1 MKLILPDELNSA
13 QQRILD
19 SYREWFPAGAVCIN
33 VMLGPKIGD
42 EEWDIRPLILD
53 GGRVVLLRFSRPL
66 SEALLKTYSAEM
78 EGFSALPG
86 CSIRIERR
94 AHLKQFLSIRA
105 YVPQTLA
112 DQLELGE
119 IIAGA
124 KNLALA
130 SLVIQQVRQ
139 LKARNLVH
147 GHLSL
152 SNLVYS
158 GGSLSLL
165 DPLFGA
171 LNGSR
176 DRFLAPEVSPDQ
188 EVPHTSDLFGLGL
201 ILTEL
206 LGDGV
211 SSQQREILERLA
223 LPAPRQRPFLEEV
236 EEVFNVR
243 NVGPPSS
250 AGRLVRRP
258 GSSDNATLAQSNNA
272 SSRKAQ
278 NPIHRGEPRSFQKL
292 WLIAVI
298 LFGVA
303 LLIRYR
309 YPSLYFQ
316 IAHRIPILAPDR
328 NAEYESDWES
338 ADRMRMLRVAR
349 AAVLEHEPS
358 AENTIVKSIMAGA
371 NPAGTTAVLM
381 RVALTDLWRKD
392 LSRADQEAVL
402 SLTLAP
408 LVPQGL
414 EGIPPLASLHPA
426 VIMAVAGQMQPNNPS
441 PQLKLLSLS
450 LFTNLADPVGAV
462 FRQLGELGI
471 SSAGAPESLALAGII
486 SGNTNPNLFEAFMGG
501 DSSSKGTLAR
511 LIILMPIVAQN
522 DAAAVQLLAAIRDRG
537 GELGQ
542 VLGWFDIEDLA
553 KWSSIGSIDKLSLLL
568 NKLPK
573 RSFTIS
579 QYGDLLTFPLQGV
592 RQGAALMLRERYFK
606 ESDTNLLLLL
616 SGEGNRLTREQTIA
630 LISALQLEAGKR
642 TPFIAAWFGL
652 RPAPDTVL
660 LLLLARSAQD
670 SSDIFNLEAARYL
683 RHNEWVGSIEILEL
697 LAQHQ
702 EPLART
708 LAYARLDPRDSAQ
721 KKILQ
726 ARISKEKDAALLK
739 MVMGK
744 LS

>member
-1 MKLILPDELNSA
+1 MKLILPDELNTA

-33 VMLGPKIGD
+33 VMLGPKLGD

-105 YVPQTLA
+105 YVPQTLS

-119 IIAGA
+119 IIAGV
-124 KNLALA
+124 KNLDLA

-250 AGRLVRRP
+250 AGRLVRRA

-278 NPIHRGEPRSFQKL
+278 NPIHRREPRSFQKL

-408 LVPQGL
+408 LLPQGL

-592 RQGAALMLRERYFK
+592 RQGAAAMLRERYFK

-697 LAQHQ
+697 LAQHP

-708 LAYARLDPRDSAQ
+708 LAYARLDPRDSTQ

-726 ARISKEKDAALLK
+726 GRISKEKDAALLK

>member
-1 MKLILPDELNSA
+1 
-13 QQRILD
+13 
-19 SYREWFPAGAVCIN
+19 
-33 VMLGPKIGD
+33 
-42 EEWDIRPLILD
+42 
-53 GGRVVLLRFSRPL
+53 
-66 SEALLKTYSAEM
+66 
-78 EGFSALPG
+78 
-86 CSIRIERR
+86 
-94 AHLKQFLSIRA
+94 
-105 YVPQTLA
+105 
-112 DQLELGE
+112 
-119 IIAGA
+119 
-124 KNLALA
+124 
-130 SLVIQQVRQ
+130 
-139 LKARNLVH
+139 
-147 GHLSL
+147 
-152 SNLVYS
+152 
-158 GGSLSLL
+158 
-165 DPLFGA
+165 
-171 LNGSR
+171 
-176 DRFLAPEVSPDQ
+176 
-188 EVPHTSDLFGLGL
+188 
-201 ILTEL
+201 
-206 LGDGV
+206 
-211 SSQQREILERLA
+211 
-223 LPAPRQRPFLEEV
+223 
-236 EEVFNVR
+236 
-243 NVGPPSS
+243 
-250 AGRLVRRP
+250 
-258 GSSDNATLAQSNNA
+258 
-272 SSRKAQ
+272 
-278 NPIHRGEPRSFQKL
+278 
-292 WLIAVI
+292 
-298 LFGVA
+298 
-303 LLIRYR
+303 
-309 YPSLYFQ
+309 
-316 IAHRIPILAPDR
+316 
-328 NAEYESDWES
+328 
-338 ADRMRMLRVAR
+338 MLRVAR